1 LPARTGCDTRAVTS
15 ERDRWPGARVD
26 RDPRQE
32 PGRLAVPT
40 AEGLMVCPRC
50 GQLVPPVPI
59 VDYPTFEAS
68 ACAVDLVERS
78 RRFDAH
84 EARSCID

>member
-1 LPARTGCDTRAVTS
+1 
-15 ERDRWPGARVD
+15 
-26 RDPRQE
+26 
-32 PGRLAVPT
+32 
-40 AEGLMVCPRC
+40 MVCPRC

-84 EARSCID
+84 EARSCIG